1 MGPGSGLQDPRLLQA
16 EPRENG
22 GSDSGLQDPRELQ
35 EKSGIRESGQEGS
48 AGGFKILVFCRPG
61 DRAGKKKS
69 KTTEKKSNKTHGR
82 PGYSDAAVN
91 CTEDVSFLCDG
102 PD

>member
-1 MGPGSGLQDPRLLQA
+1 MLQA
-16 EPRENG
+16 EPRENR

-35 EKSGIRESGQEGS
+35 KEFGNLEGT

-61 DRAGKKKS
+61 DRDAEKKKS
-69 KTTEKKSNKTHGR
+69 KTTHGR
-82 PGYSDAAVN
+82 PVYSDAAVN